1 MLNMKNEIETIET
14 KVENNQKAEQERLKT
29 ERKGQNIKKV
39 TQEVEDVNSRS
50 SRKNREKKQREV
62 II

>member
-1 MLNMKNEIETIET
+1 MKNEIETIET

-39 TQEVEDVNSRS
+39 T
-50 SRKNREKKQREV
+50 
-62 II
+62 